1 MLTEVANNKD
11 AIDSLRTELND
22 RFTSVESRIEELVKD
37 ITRLS
42 LRRRVS
48 LPAMVPHVT
57 RFCCALL

>member
-22 RFTSVESRIEELVKD
+22 RFTSVESRIEELVMM
-37 ITRLS
+37 S
-42 LRRRVS
+42 LCRVS